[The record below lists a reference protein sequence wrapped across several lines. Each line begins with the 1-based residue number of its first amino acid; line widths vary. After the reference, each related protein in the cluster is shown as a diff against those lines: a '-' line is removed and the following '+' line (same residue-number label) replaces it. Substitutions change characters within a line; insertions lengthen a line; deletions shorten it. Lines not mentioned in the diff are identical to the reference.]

1 MKLKIRPKY
10 ILLAGIVILLNII
23 FPPPKV
29 PTKHSINEGEIAISD
44 IIAPYDFFIPKT
56 EQELYDEKNE
66 IAARIPPVFELDNTV
81 HKMVL
86 KKLVGLQNLID
97 SLRRIQSVTED
108 SLVLVVQKEYA
119 LDASVIRYL
128 AKSQSRKFTEEFTE
142 KLDDIYAA
150 GVVESKSSN
159 YRIITILSG
168 DKEIVE
174 SIERL
179 YSVSEVESILG
190 SRKRA
195 ELQMLISFLIV
206 PNVVYDEQKTE
217 DRIEEVFAN
226 VPKTKG
232 KILKGEIIVEKHK
245 RVTKEA
251 KEIINALEG
260 TYISVGTWEI
270 LKTMFF
276 RNLLYFAVIFFS
288 LHISTIVKKDLFN
301 GKNANFIALLTVIYL
316 VLGKVTIATDT
327 LYLLPISFFILLFA
341 LYFDIYTAI
350 AMALVFASIFGVI
363 LNSMSVFIFLL
374 TSGLVAAF
382 SSRSI
387 SSRLSLYRPII
398 YIGAANIA
406 AILFSD
412 IYLLKGNIDLWHL
425 GEGVLNSVLGSVLVV
440 LLLPLF
446 EKVFDFCTDLTLLE
460 QGNLNLPLFKELA
473 MEAPGTYH
481 HSIVV
486 GSLAEAASRAIEA
499 DPILARVGAY
509 YHDIGKLTKP
519 DYFIE
524 NQIGVKNPHD
534 NLKPQMS
541 TLIIISHVKDG
552 VEMAKKMKLPKKVID
567 IIEQHHGTTAIEL
580 FYNKALDKSPDISK
594 DTFRYPGPKPKSKE
608 SAVVMLA
615 DTVEAAARSEKN
627 ITVTKLQRLVKDNI
641 ERKFA
646 DGQLDE
652 CPITRHDLELIKTSF
667 LSILTGVF
675 HPRVEY
681 EQNNVKKNEK
691 RNRNSEK
698 SD

>member
-1 MKLKIRPKY
+1 MKLKIKPKY
-10 ILLAGIVILLNII
+10 FILIGIFLLLNII

-29 PTKHSINEGEIAISD
+29 PTKYSVNEGEIAISD
-44 IIAPYDFFIPKT
+44 IIATYDFLIPKT
-56 EQELYDEKNE
+56 EQELYEEKNE
-66 IAARIPPVFELDNTV
+66 IAARIPPVFEFDNAV

-86 KKLVGLQNLID
+86 KKLSGLQSLID
-97 SLRRIQSVTED
+97 SLHKIASITED
-108 SLVLVVQKEYA
+108 SLIFLVQKEYA
-119 LDASVIRYL
+119 LDGNVIRYL
-128 AKSQSRKFTEEFTE
+128 VRNQSKKLNEELLTG
-142 KLDDIYAA
+142 LGDIYSV
-150 GVVESKSSN
+150 GVVESKPPN
-159 YRIITILSG
+159 FRIITIVSG

-174 SIERL
+174 SIEKL
-179 YSVSEVESILG
+179 HSVSEAENILS

-195 ELQMLISFLIV
+195 ELQMLVSFLIT
-206 PNVVYDEQKTE
+206 PNVIYNEQKTE
-217 DRIEEVFAN
+217 KRIEDVFSN

-251 KEIINALEG
+251 KEIITALEG

-270 LKTMFF
+270 FKTMFF
-276 RNLLYFAVIFFS
+276 RNLLYFAALFF
-288 LHISTIVKKDLFN
+288 LLNIGIVKRTPLFLK
-301 GKNANFIALLTVIYL
+301 KNVYFMALLTAVYL
-316 VLGKVTIATDT
+316 VIGKVTLVTDT

-341 LYFDIYTAI
+341 LYFDTYIAV
-350 AMALVFASIFGVI
+350 AMALVFASIFGIV
-363 LNSMSVFIFLL
+363 LNSMPVFVFLL

-382 SSRSI
+382 SSRTI

-398 YIGAANIA
+398 YIAIANIA

-412 IYLLKGNIDLWHL
+412 LYLLKGNINFWHF
-425 GEGVLNSVLGSVLVV
+425 GEGILNSIMGSVLFV

-446 EKVFDFCTDLTLLE
+446 EKIFDFCTDLTLLE
-460 QGNLNLPLFKELA
+460 QGNLNLPMFKEMA
-473 MEAPGTYH
+473 METPGTYH
-481 HSIVV
+481 HSIIV
-486 GSLAEAASRAIEA
+486 GSLAEAASRTIGA

-509 YHDIGKLTKP
+509 YHDIGKLKKP
-519 DYFIE
+519 EYFIE

-541 TLIIISHVKDG
+541 TLIIISHVKEG
-552 VEMAKKMKLPKKVID
+552 VEMAKKMKLPKKLID

-580 FYNKALDKSPDISK
+580 FYNKALDKTPDISM
-594 DTFRYPGPKPKSKE
+594 DTFRYPGPKPKTKE

-627 ITVTKLQRLVKDNI
+627 ITVTKLQRLLKDNI
-641 ERKFA
+641 EKKFA

-652 CPITRHDLELIKTSF
+652 CPITRHDLESIKTAF

-681 EQNNVKKNEK
+681 EQNNAKISEK
-691 RNRNSEK
+691 RSGNNKK
-698 SD
+698 S

>member
-1 MKLKIRPKY
+1 MKLKIHPRY
-10 ILLAGIVILLNII
+10 FIFIGIFLLLNII

-29 PTKHSINEGEIAISD
+29 PTKHSVNEGEIAISD
-44 IIAPYDFFIPKT
+44 IIAPYDFLIPKT
-56 EQELYDEKNE
+56 DQELYEEKNE

-86 KKLVGLQNLID
+86 KKLNGLHNLID
-97 SLRRIQSVTED
+97 SLRRISGITED
-108 SLVLVVQKEYA
+108 SLIVLVQKEYA
-119 LDASVIRYL
+119 LDGNVIRYL
-128 AKSQSRKFTEEFTE
+128 IRNQSKRLNGGFSTR
-142 KLDDIYAA
+142 LGDIYAA
-150 GVVESKSSN
+150 GIVESKPSN
-159 YRIITILSG
+159 FRIITIISG

-174 SIERL
+174 SIEKL
-179 YSVSEVESILG
+179 YSIMEAENMLSSG
-190 SRKRA
+190 KRA
-195 ELQMLISFLIV
+195 ELQMLVSFLIT
-206 PNVVYDEQKTE
+206 PNVIYNEQKTQE
-217 DRIEEVFAN
+217 RIEDIFAN

-245 RVTKEA
+245 KVTKEA
-251 KEIINALEG
+251 KEIITALES
-260 TYISVGTWEI
+260 TYISVGTWEV

-276 RNLLYFAVIFFS
+276 RNLLYFAALFF
-288 LHISTIVKKDLFN
+288 LLNIGIVNRTTLFI
-301 GKNANFIALLTVIYL
+301 GKNINFIGLLTAVYL
-316 VLGKVTIATDT
+316 VVGKVTLATDT
-327 LYLLPISFFILLFA
+327 LYLLPISFFILLFS
-341 LYFDIYTAI
+341 LYLDIYVATA
-350 AMALVFASIFGVI
+350 MTLVFASIFGIV
-363 LNSMSVFIFLL
+363 LNSMPVFIFLL

-382 SSRSI
+382 SSRTI
-387 SSRLSLYRPII
+387 SSRLSLYRPIT
-398 YIGAANIA
+398 YITIANMA

-412 IYLLKGNIDLWHL
+412 LYLLKGSIDFWHL
-425 GEGVLNSVLGSVLVV
+425 GEGILNGIIGSVLFV

-446 EKVFDFCTDLTLLE
+446 EKIFDFCTDLTLLE
-460 QGNLNLPLFKELA
+460 QGNLNLPLFKEMA

-486 GSLAEAASRAIEA
+486 GSLAEAASRAIGA

-509 YHDIGKLTKP
+509 YHDIGKLKKP

-524 NQIGVKNPHD
+524 NQMGVKNPHD

-552 VEMAKKMKLPKKVID
+552 VELAKKMKLPKKLID

-580 FYNKALDKSPDISK
+580 FYNKALDNTPDISM

-627 ITVTKLQRLVKDNI
+627 ITVTRLQRLLKDNI
-641 ERKFA
+641 EKKFA

-652 CPITRHDLELIKTSF
+652 CPITRHDLESIRTAF

-681 EQNNVKKNEK
+681 EQNNTKTGEK
-691 RNRNSEK
+691 RNGK
-698 SD
+698 